1 MTIND
6 CFYIGYISKSRGLKG
21 EVQLYFEFEE
31 YNDLDF
37 DILFIEFGKK
47 LVPFFV
53 DSYKLQPNS
62 TGYFYLE
69 DVDHIDKALPL
80 LRKAV
85 YLPNEKKPVRNP
97 DEFFITDLKGFMVYD
112 RVYGEL
118 GEIIDIHSY
127 PQQDVAVVQ
136 YRFKEL
142 MFPLNDDLILEI
154 DREGGTLKVDL
165 PHGLVELYSGG

>member
-1 MTIND
+1 MTVND
-6 CFYIGYISKSRGLKG
+6 CFYIGYISKSKGLKG
-21 EVQLYFEFEE
+21 EVQLYFEFDE

-37 DILFIEFGKK
+37 DVLFIALEKK
-47 LVPFFV
+47 LVPFFI
-53 DSYKLQPNS
+53 DSYKLHPNS

-69 DVDHIDKALPL
+69 DVDHIDKAAKL

-85 YLPNEKKPVRNP
+85 YLPNEKKPVRDP
-97 DEFFITDLKGFMVYD
+97 EEFFLRDLKGFIVCD
-112 RVYGEL
+112 HVHGDL

-136 YRFKEL
+136 YGFKEL

-154 DREGGTLKVDL
+154 DREKGVLKVDL
-165 PHGLVELYSGG
+165 PDGLVELYSGI